1 MNFETTEKI
10 DFYLPKVKKFINEHI
25 LPIELKI
32 RAQNIEG
39 EKRWKPHPEIE
50 GLKKEAQKQGLWN
63 LFLPD
68 SEYGAGLSNFEYAHL
83 AEEMGRTSFASE
95 AMNCSAPDTGNMEVL
110 VRYGSD
116 EQKTKW
122 LEPLL
127 KGEIRSAFGMTE
139 PEVASSDATN
149 MEAKAELKDGQWV
162 INGEK

>member
-1 MNFETTEKI
+1 ME
-10 DFYLPKVKKFINEHI
+10 
-25 LPIELKI
+25 
-32 RAQNIEG
+32 
-39 EKRWKPHPEIE
+39 PHPEIE
-50 GLKKEAQKQGLWN
+50 DLKKEAQKQGLWN

-127 KGEIRSAFGMTE
+127 K
-139 PEVASSDATN
+139 
-149 MEAKAELKDGQWV
+149 
-162 INGEK
+162 EKLDLLWND